1 MGAMAALDRR
11 PTVHDY
17 AETHL
22 FMSNT
27 CFVSYE
33 AHRCPHPSMP

>member
-1 MGAMAALDRR
+1 MGEMAALDRR
-11 PTVHDY
+11 PTVHVY

-22 FMSNT
+22 FMSNQ

>member
-17 AETHL
+17 PETHL

-33 AHRCPHPSMP
+33 AP